1 MRFRIVIIAIV
12 ATFSVVQPGLCGG
25 ELTNPVRFA
34 IISDRA
40 GGHVPGI
47 HGQIA
52 TEIERLR
59 PDFVMT
65 VGDMIEGYVDDSA
78 RIVSEWVEYDSIID
92 PISSEIHWVP
102 GNHDIWSDM
111 SEELYRRFVGEPYY
125 SFDHGGIHIVV
136 LDVSRYESSSE
147 ISGEQLEWLIQD
159 LENSRDASY
168 TMIFHHKPLWEQ
180 TVADGKPDTLH
191 TIFQKYDVDAV
202 FCGHYHDYF
211 SSEYDGIMYT
221 CIGSSGGVTTPAP
234 CGLEYQFAWVT
245 VDNSGIH
252 VAPIM
257 MGAVLPW
264 DIVTTEERGIY
275 NSIQLT
281 GLTIENPLH
290 VAEDLSITE
299 ATVTVVLD
307 NAKCGLALNDT
318 IRWEASD
325 NWRIDPSEMAVT
337 VEPGAKG
344 SFDFNAECVGEIYPL
359 PSASADFAYAEDR
372 FVGASGGLR
381 IAREV
386 GCREFSSQPTIDGDI
401 SEDSWGKPVTVFFDP
416 DGTAA
421 KIDPARFYFAHD
433 EQNLY
438 IAAYCEETKVD
449 SIRANVT
456 DHDGAVW
463 SEDCVGYFF
472 ESVYGSD
479 TVYQI
484 YINPLGAVFDQK
496 LTMGDDGYMNA
507 EKGWNGEYEVK
518 TTIGDGFWS
527 MEARIPIAQLGAS
540 MDVDSKW
547 RLNFRRK
554 QSRLNGAANWQTP
567 IDYNPG
573 SFGIMIIE

>member
-1 MRFRIVIIAIV
+1 MRTYVILITLIAVTAIV
-12 ATFSVVQPGLCGG
+12 PSGSC
-25 ELTNPVRFA
+25 EEMTNPVRFA
-34 IISDRA
+34 IISDRT

-52 TEIERLR
+52 IEIERLR

-78 RIVSEWVEYDSIID
+78 RIINEWIEYDSIID
-92 PISSEIHWVP
+92 PISPEIHWVP

-125 SFDHGGIHIVV
+125 SFDHGGIHFVV

-147 ISGEQLEWLIQD
+147 MSAEQLEWLVQD

-168 TMIFHHKPLWEQ
+168 TMIFYHKPFWEQ
-180 TVADGKPDTLH
+180 TIAEGRPDTLH
-191 TIFQKYDVDAV
+191 AIFREYGIDAV

-211 SSEYDGIMYT
+211 SSDYDGIMYT
-221 CIGSSGGVTTPAP
+221 CLGSSGGVTTPAP
-234 CGLEYQFAWVT
+234 CGLEYHFAWVT

-257 MGAVLPW
+257 MGAVQPW
-264 DIVTTEERGIY
+264 DVVTTEEREY
-275 NSIQLT
+275 YTSIRRK
-281 GLTIENPLH
+281 GLTIEKPLP
-290 VAEDLSITE
+290 VGEDLSVTE
-299 ATVTVVLD
+299 AGVTVVLD
-307 NAKCGLALNDT
+307 NMKSELALNDT
-318 IRWEASD
+318 IRWAESD
-325 NWRIDPSEMAVT
+325 NWRIGPLEMPAT

-344 SFDFNAECVGEIYPL
+344 SFDFKAECLGDLYPL
-359 PSASADFAYAEDR
+359 PTASVNFAYAEDQ
-372 FVGASGGLR
+372 FITAGGGMR
-381 IAREV
+381 IAREIN
-386 GCREFSSQPTIDGDI
+386 CRSVSAEPSIDGDI
-401 SEDSWGKPVTVFFDP
+401 SEDSWGEPVTILFDP

-421 KIDPARFYFAHD
+421 KTDPARFYFAHD

-438 IAAYCEETKVD
+438 IAAYCKEAKID
-449 SIRANVT
+449 SIRANAT
-456 DHDGAVW
+456 EHDGAVW

-472 ESVYGSD
+472 ESVLGSD

-484 YINPLGAVFDQK
+484 YINPNGAVFDQK
-496 LTMGDDGYMNA
+496 LTMGDAGFMDA
-507 EKGWNGEYEVK
+507 DRGWNGEYEVK
-518 TTIGDGFWS
+518 AIIGDDFWS

-540 MDVDSKW
+540 LDKEDTW

-567 IDYNPG
+567 IDYDP
-573 SFGIMIIE
+573 STYGIMTMK